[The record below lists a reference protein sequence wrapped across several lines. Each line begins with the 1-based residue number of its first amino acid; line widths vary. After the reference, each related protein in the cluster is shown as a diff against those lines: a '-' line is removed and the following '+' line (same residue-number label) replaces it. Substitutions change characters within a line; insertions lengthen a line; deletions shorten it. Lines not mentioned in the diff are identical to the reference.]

1 MVEIQCPHCEGEIEL
16 EKNMFGTF
24 QCPHCENDF
33 EWEDNRYDVVDGFLK
48 SIDFGIGFFSPIT
61 VILLFGLLGLI
72 SDFPF
77 LSLCGMWL
85 SPIAA
90 IALGVYGYTNKR
102 KSLTIGAT
110 LYCGSILISFFILMI
125 LWS

>member
-1 MVEIQCPHCEGEIEL
+1 MVEIQCPHCDAEIEL
-16 EKNMFGTF
+16 ENNLFGTF

-33 EWEDNRYDVVDGFLK
+33 EWEDKRFDVVDGFLT

-61 VILLFGLLGLI
+61 VILIFGLLGLI

-77 LSLCGMWL
+77 LSLCGMGL

-90 IALGVYGYTNKR
+90 IVLVVYGFTNER
-102 KSLTIGAT
+102 KSLAIGAT
-110 LYCGSILISFFILMI
+110 VYCGSILVSFITLMLI
-125 LWS
+125 WS